1 MRTLY
6 RRLERLS
13 ARIGSAGSRRFTLE
27 GWCRLYWK
35 MDQQGFRQLVSQRC
49 PECRVFVE
57 MFELEDA
64 GIAARQHPIPASG
77 FCRNEWR

>member
-13 ARIGSAGSRRFTLE
+13 ARFGPAGSRRFTLE

-35 MDQQGFRQLVSQRC
+35 MDQQGFREMVSQRC
-49 PECRVFVE
+49 PEYRVFVE

-64 GIAARQHPIPASG
+64 GIGARRHAVG
-77 FCRNEWR
+77 MNGGKR